1 MLFEALG
8 SLTTYGF
15 KRFVIVNGYRIAN
28 IPWIQIFVERTQP
41 ELSVRVAVY
50 DPECM
55 CK

>member
-1 MLFEALG
+1 MLFDALG
-8 SLTTYGF
+8 SLATYGF
-15 KRFVIVNGYRIAN
+15 NRFVIVNGHRIAN
-28 IPWIQIFVERTQP
+28 IPWIQISVERARR